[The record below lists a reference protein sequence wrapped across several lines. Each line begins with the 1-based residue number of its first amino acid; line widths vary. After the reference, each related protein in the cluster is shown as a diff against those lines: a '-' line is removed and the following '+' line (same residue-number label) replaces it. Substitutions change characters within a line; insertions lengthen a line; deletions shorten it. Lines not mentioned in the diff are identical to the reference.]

1 MKNRIKLAVPV
12 VTIFSSL
19 LLLCISGYS
28 ATVTLTWENAAGN
41 PANVT
46 QTVIS
51 WGVGSGAYTNSLTV
65 PITQTSLQLTN
76 FMAGTRYYF
85 VAQHSDGTDLSVYS
99 AECVYKTKP
108 NPPRNLQAN
117 AP

>member
-12 VTIFSSL
+12 VTIFASL

-28 ATVTLTWENAAGN
+28 ATVTLSWDNATNNA
-41 PANVT
+41 P
-46 QTVIS
+46 TVNLTVLS
-51 WGVGSGAYTNSLTV
+51 WGVQSGVYTNSVTV

-76 FMAGTRYYF
+76 LMAGTRYYF